1 MDNVNAAVIFIIA
14 VILFIVFTILAS
26 QVPKLSEGN
35 VSAVLMWIGIITLL
49 AGMIIHFSVT
59 QLVPGDTTT
68 MLYLLSFVTHVF
80 LFPLSLFAALAGA
93 ASVHDAKKSLLSS

>member
-1 MDNVNAAVIFIIA
+1 MDNIIAAVVFIIA

-49 AGMIIHFSVT
+49 VGMIIHFSVT
-59 QLVPGDTTT
+59 PQELTEEQIA
-68 MLYLLSFVTHVF
+68 
-80 LFPLSLFAALAGA
+80 LFEKEL
-93 ASVHDAKKSLLSS
+93 

>member
-1 MDNVNAAVIFIIA
+1 MDNTTAAVVFIIA

-49 AGMIIHFSVT
+49 VGMIIHFSIT
-59 QLVPGDTTT
+59 QLVPGDTST
-68 MLYLLSFVTHVF
+68 MLYWLTFVTHVF
-80 LFPLSLFAALAGA
+80 LFPMSLFAALAGA
-93 ASVHDAKKSLLSS
+93 VSVHDAKKSLLSS

>member
-26 QVPKLSEGN
+26 QVPKLIEGN
-35 VSAVLMWIGIITLL
+35 VSAVLMLIVIITLL
-49 AGMIIHFSVT
+49 AGMIIQFSVT